1 MLTGRS
7 ASRMLALVLGL
18 TACGPSTVAR
28 PQPSPQPSPATPPPP
43 VGASELPP
51 DRGALAADSAPLRP
65 GSSPPTDPGLLR
77 PGGPSEASPARI
89 PQPRGGPEDPPP
101 RAVAPPPP
109 GPLPPRQ
116 TTRLGIGPPP
126 PEVIHRPGS
135 AATTA
140 AEGQTAPSAPAPRR
154 QLRDK

>member
-1 MLTGRS
+1 VAALDRHAEAAHALGRRVQVVERERGLHGRGRQH
-7 ASRMLALVLGL
+7 AAVAGLPHQHELLAM
-18 TACGPSTVAR
+18 
-28 PQPSPQPSPATPPPP
+28 QF
-43 VGASELPP
+43 
-51 DRGALAADSAPLRP
+51 
-65 GSSPPTDPGLLR
+65 
-77 PGGPSEASPARI
+77 

-101 RAVAPPPP
+101 RPVAPPPP